1 MASIRIEDVSV
12 DFPLYHGSGRSLK
25 KTVFAA
31 ASGRLGEDSRQ
42 RIVVQALRHID
53 IELHSGDRLG
63 LVGTNG
69 AGKTTLLR
77 TIAGIY
83 EPGHGRIRVDGSLN
97 ALLDPQ
103 LGMNVD
109 LTGRENILLRGL
121 YNGFTKPQIR
131 AMEEDVQDFA
141 ELGEFLDLP
150 VRFYSSGMIVRLGF
164 ALATCIRPQVLLMDE
179 WFLAGDAGFM
189 VKARA
194 RLESVVRG
202 ADILVLSSHQSG
214 AVLDWCTRV
223 AWMDHGRIL
232 MHGPAAEVMDA
243 YLNGAVPPASFAP
256 PARSPEEEETQMID
270 STQIRE
276 HMEVIGADG
285 GHIGTVDKIDGER
298 IKLTKTDR
306 GSGGTHHFV
315 PLSLVEEIDADA
327 VRMSFKS
334 ELVEQF
340 WEA

>member
-1 MASIRIEDVSV
+1 MARIRIENVSV
-12 DFPLYHGSGRSLK
+12 DFPLYHGSARSLK

-31 ASGRLGEDSRQ
+31 ASGRLGEDTRQ
-42 RIVVQALRHID
+42 RVVVQALRNID
-53 IELHSGDRLG
+53 IELQSGDRLG

-83 EPGHGRIRVDGSLN
+83 EPGAGRIRVEGSLN

-103 LGMNVD
+103 LGMNPE
-109 LTGRENILLRGL
+109 LTGRENIMLRGL
-121 YNGFTKPQIR
+121 YNGFSKPQIA
-131 AMEEDVQDFA
+131 AMERDVQDFA
-141 ELGEFLDLP
+141 ELGEFLELP

-202 ADILVLSSHQSG
+202 AEILVLSSHQSS

-223 AWMDHGRIL
+223 VWMDHGRV
-232 MHGPAAEVMDA
+232 VMD
-243 YLNGAVPPASFAP
+243 GAAAHVMECY
-256 PARSPEEEETQMID
+256 ARG
-270 STQIRE
+270 
-276 HMEVIGADG
+276 V
-285 GHIGTVDKIDGER
+285 
-298 IKLTKTDR
+298 
-306 GSGGTHHFV
+306 
-315 PLSLVEEIDADA
+315 
-327 VRMSFKS
+327 S
-334 ELVEQF
+334 E
-340 WEA
+340 